1 MAVSDGTDDL
11 IEALRRVEERL
22 RELAYESLRVAA
34 EDGDDADRLA
44 AVAHEKR
51 LLKARRGVERAIVA
65 LGGQPG
71 D

>member
-1 MAVSDGTDDL
+1 VSDGTDDL

-34 EDGDDADRLA
+34 EDGDDADRLE
-44 AVAHEKR
+44 AVAQEKR